1 MHLSKNEE
9 YSQASYV
16 RKMLKAEE
24 QKNNNKKNYEC
35 EHTKQIKLQNLKNK
49 QKKELEGLRSRL
61 QALFDEEIEKKNQEF
76 RTLTVRLRILTSK
89 Y

>member
-1 MHLSKNEE
+1 MMHLSKNEE

-24 QKNNNKKNYEC
+24 QKNNHKKNYEC

-61 QALFDEEIEKKNQEF
+61 QALFDE
-76 RTLTVRLRILTSK
+76 
-89 Y
+89 

>member
-1 MHLSKNEE
+1 
-9 YSQASYV
+9 
-16 RKMLKAEE
+16 MLKAEE
-24 QKNNNKKNYEC
+24 QKNNHKKNYEC